1 MINNNNIN
9 NTSNNMSALYNESYI
24 ISSNNSIN
32 DNKYN
37 AEKMAKSPARKLK
50 NILKPI
56 LRMLRQKSNK
66 SSKNKCMD
74 VTDDFAAYD
83 NRKNNS
89 IESSSASS
97 SCNCSDWASEECM
110 DNEANED
117 LEVRIFNEI
126 DQCAPDSAVYVYDD
140 NETALLQRIEQDQTY
155 VPVHFARTEAGTFF
169 WTTVQHPVDYELPQP
184 IYCESEFQQ
193 PQLQFAD
200 RWVQA

>member
-1 MINNNNIN
+1 
-9 NTSNNMSALYNESYI
+9 MSALYNESYI

-32 DNKYN
+32 ENKYN
-37 AEKMAKSPARKLK
+37 AEKIAKSPSRKLK

-66 SSKNKCMD
+66 SNNNNNKCLE

-83 NRKNNS
+83 NRKNSS
-89 IESSSASS
+89 IESSASQCCS
-97 SCNCSDWASEECM
+97 SQDWSSECQ
-110 DNEANED
+110 DNTANED
-117 LEVRIFNEI
+117 LEERIFNEI
-126 DQCAPDSAVYVYDD
+126 DQCAENAAVYVYDD
-140 NETALLQRIEQDQTY
+140 CEAALQRIEQDQKF

-169 WTTVQHPVDYELPQP
+169 WTTIQHPVDYELLQP
-184 IYCESEFQQ
+184 TYCHSDFQQ